1 MTAPDPWR
9 SNPVVAE
16 GLAKLERA
24 EVELDQKVLEAKQ
37 MQRQMPRG
45 GLSQEDIQQI
55 EEHARSKD
63 APKELRE
70 LQKRVD
76 RGDLSWRDIG
86 EGRFLDDPGVRAALS
101 GSVEGMRQAYT
112 MIEEGQDIDDI
123 VDLGGPPA
131 PVSPSDSEEDTEPRR
146 RDGDFPDDEY
156 FGRSIYDK

>member
-9 SNPVVAE
+9 NNPAVAE

-37 MQRQMPRG
+37 MKQQMPRG
-45 GLSQEDIQQI
+45 GLSPADIQQV

-70 LQKRVD
+70 LQKRID
-76 RGDLSWRDIG
+76 RGDLSWNDIG
-86 EGRFLDDPGVRAALS
+86 QGRFLDDPGVRAALS

-131 PVSPSDSEEDTEPRR
+131 PASTTEPDDGENDPRR
-146 RDGDFPDDEY
+146 RDDPPDDEY
-156 FGRSIYDK
+156 FDRSVYDK